1 MEVEIEL
8 KLSTQALAGPI
19 IIEKLL
25 PQLNVTIE
33 QSEVELSNSYFDTL
47 NRDFRKIDMGLRIRG
62 CQHHYEQTLKTAGK
76 GVAGL
81 QQRPEYNVSLGIH
94 QHSTPEKP
102 DLSLF
107 PADVWPSR
115 FNLPQIQKN
124 LICQFSTQFIRSVFL
139 LTWSDRTQ
147 VELVWDRGQVLAS
160 GRSDAINEIEL
171 ELKNGSVDILF
182 NLGQQI
188 AELMPVTIGLLSKAA
203 RGYRLMDE
211 TKSELSQKQ
220 LKPSIFIGSENDIKQ
235 GDKIEL
241 SAYLAKTLRQ
251 WQKMSLVLPN
261 SHEANIQWGHEL
273 KYYLSLLE
281 KIMQQLSANQPNSAL
296 QHIILSLHEILLS
309 LEELQYEVV
318 DNLTKAQQIA
328 VEQGLRALVSDKKC
342 IKVQLEIMQWLSKTR

>member
-8 KLSTQALAGPI
+8 KLSTRALAGPI

-25 PQLNVTIE
+25 PQLDAAIE

-47 NRDFRKIDMGLRIRG
+47 NRDFRKNDMGLRIRG

-81 QQRPEYNVSLGIH
+81 QQRPEYNISLGLH
-94 QHSTPEKP
+94 QHSVPEKP

-107 PADVWPSR
+107 PADVWPSF
-115 FNLPQIQKN
+115 FNLPEVQKT

-171 ELKNGSVDILF
+171 ELKHGSVDILF
-182 NLGQQI
+182 SLGQQI

-211 TKSELSQKQ
+211 TKSEFSQKQ
-220 LKPSIFIGSENDIKQ
+220 PKPLTLICNENDIKQ
-235 GDKIEL
+235 GDKIVL

-251 WQKMSLVLPN
+251 WQKMSMVLPN
-261 SHEANIQWGHEL
+261 SQEANIQWVHDL
-273 KYYLSLLE
+273 KCYLSLLE
-281 KIMQQLSANQPNSAL
+281 KIMQQLSAKQPDQPL
-296 QHIILSLHEILLS
+296 QHTIVSLHEILLS
-309 LEELQYEVV
+309 LEELQHEGV
-318 DNLTKAQQIA
+318 DNLTNEQHIA
-328 VEQGLRALVSDKKC
+328 VEQGLLALVSDKKC
-342 IKVQLEIMQWLSKTR
+342 IKVQLQIMQWLSKA

>member
-1 MEVEIEL
+1 MEIEIEL

-25 PQLNVTIE
+25 PQLDVTVE

-47 NRDFRKIDMGLRIRG
+47 NRDFRKNDMGLRIRG
-62 CQHHYEQTLKTAGK
+62 CQHHYEQTLKAAGK

-81 QQRPEYNVSLGIH
+81 QQRPEYNISLGIH
-94 QHSTPEKP
+94 QQSAPEKP

-115 FNLPQIQKN
+115 LNLPQVQKN

-160 GRSDAINEIEL
+160 GRSEAINEIEL
-171 ELKNGSVDILF
+171 ELKYGSVNILF
-182 NLGQQI
+182 SLGQQI

-203 RGYRLMDE
+203 RGYGLMDE
-211 TKSELSQKQ
+211 TKSEHSQKQ
-220 LKPSIFIGSENDIKQ
+220 PKHLTLICSENDIKQ
-235 GDKIEL
+235 GDIMVL

-251 WQKMSLVLPN
+251 WQKMSMVLPN
-261 SHEANIQWGHEL
+261 SQEAKIQRGHEL

-281 KIMQQLSANQPNSAL
+281 KIMQQLNAKLQDPPL
-296 QHIILSLHEILLS
+296 QHTILSLHEILLS

-318 DNLTKAQQIA
+318 DNITHAQQIV
-328 VEQGLRALVSDKKC
+328 VEQGLFALVSDKKC
-342 IKVQLEIMQWLSKTR
+342 IKVQLQIMQWLSKA